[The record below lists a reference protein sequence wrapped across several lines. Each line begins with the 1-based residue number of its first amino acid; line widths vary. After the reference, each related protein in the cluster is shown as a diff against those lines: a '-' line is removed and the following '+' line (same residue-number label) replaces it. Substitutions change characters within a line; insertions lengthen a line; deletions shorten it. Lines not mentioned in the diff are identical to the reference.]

1 MCLSMIL
8 CKCACAHLIWKA
20 NFNLISKT
28 GLFMSLHIVFQITFQ
43 ISFQI
48 LQDKKYC
55 NVSGVRSELL
65 LNIVYGL
72 VFFLTDSE
80 MSYVHVIASSQVRRP
95 VSYLQIT
102 NIFLFKLTSLSRL
115 FHSYR
120 DRPIGRCAEKIV
132 PQENILI
139 HPQAELGLSHM

>member
-1 MCLSMIL
+1 MVL
-8 CKCACAHLIWKA
+8 CKCACADLIWKA
-20 NFNLISKT
+20 NFNLIGKT
-28 GLFMSLHIVFQITFQ
+28 GLFMSFHIVFQITFQ

-55 NVSGVRSELL
+55 NVSDVLSELL

-80 MSYVHVIASSQVRRP
+80 MGYVHVFAGSQVRRRI
-95 VSYLQIT
+95 SYLQIT
-102 NIFLFKLTSLSRL
+102 NILLFTFTSLSRL

-120 DRPIGRCAEKIV
+120 DRPSGRWAEKIV
-132 PQENILI
+132 PQENHLT

>member
-1 MCLSMIL
+1 
-8 CKCACAHLIWKA
+8 
-20 NFNLISKT
+20 
-28 GLFMSLHIVFQITFQ
+28 MSFHIVFQITFQ

-72 VFFLTDSE
+72 IFFLTDDE
-80 MSYVHVIASSQVRRP
+80 MGYVHVFAGSQVRRP
-95 VSYLQIT
+95 VAYLQIT
-102 NIFLFKLTSLSRL
+102 NIFLFKFMSLSRL

-120 DRPIGRCAEKIV
+120 DRPIVRWAEKIV
-132 PQENILI
+132 PQENHLT